1 MAHAVARRLPR
12 LLPLAV
18 AVALLGAGLV
28 LAAGDPAAAQAAPR
42 RVTIQGTAANTW
54 QPADATVRPGGT
66 VTFQIT
72 GGVTHPVLS
81 GDGSD
86 LQGDDRFDAS
96 DCTLAKM
103 SKVGDSCQ
111 VKFPEAGSFPYFCQV
126 HITLGMKGVVTVGDS
141 AGGGATT
148 TTAAGGEAGPPL
160 VEPPSAAAPP
170 SSGRPAIYWAGWGL
184 FALGALLALG
194 LIALYVRF
202 WPGFTRPKS

>member
-1 MAHAVARRLPR
+1 MPLAVARHLPR
-12 LLPLAV
+12 LLPLAI

-28 LAAGDPAAAQAAPR
+28 FAAGGPAAAQTAQSK
-42 RVTIQGTAANTW
+42 VTIQGTAANKW
-54 QPADATVRPGGT
+54 DPANTAVRPGGT
-66 VTFQIT
+66 VTFEIT

-86 LQGDDRFDAS
+86 PAGDDRFDAS
-96 DCTLAKM
+96 ECGLEQMA
-103 SKVGDSCQ
+103 KVGDSCQ
-111 VKFPEAGSFPYFCQV
+111 VKFPKAGTYPYFCQV
-126 HITLGMKGVVTVGDS
+126 HFSLGMKGVIAVGAS
-141 AGGGATT
+141 AGGATS
-148 TTAAGGEAGPPL
+148 TTAAGGEVGGSV

>member
-1 MAHAVARRLPR
+1 MPLAVPRSLPR

-28 LAAGDPAAAQAAPR
+28 LSAGEPAAAQAAQN
-42 RVTIQGTAANTW
+42 RVTIEGTAGNKWEPAN
-54 QPADATVRPGGT
+54 AAVRPGGT
-66 VTFQIT
+66 VTFRIT
-72 GGVTHPVLS
+72 GGLTHPVLS

-86 LQGDDRFDAS
+86 EQGDDRFDAS
-96 DCTLAKM
+96 ECGLEQM

-111 VKFPEAGSFPYFCQV
+111 VEFPKAGSYPYFCQV
-126 HITLGMKGVVTVGDS
+126 HVQQGMKGVIQVG

-148 TTAAGGEAGPPL
+148 TTAAGGEVGGSV

-170 SSGRPAIYWAGWGL
+170 SPGRPAIYWAGWAL

-202 WPGFTRPKS
+202 APGFNRSKR

>member
-1 MAHAVARRLPR
+1 MSLAVARRLPR

-18 AVALLGAGLV
+18 AVALLGLGLV
-28 LAAGDPAAAQAAPR
+28 FAAGDPAAAQAAQEA
-42 RVTIQGTAANTW
+42 VTIEGTAANTW
-54 QPADATVRPGGT
+54 EPANATVRPGGT
-66 VTFQIT
+66 VTFTIT

-86 LQGDDRFDAS
+86 LEGDDRFDAS
-96 DCTLAKM
+96 DCGLEQM

-111 VKFPEAGSFPYFCQV
+111 VKFDKAGAYPYFCQV
-126 HITLGMKGVVTVGDS
+126 HVQQGMKGTIQVG

-148 TTAAGGEAGPPL
+148 TTQTGGEVGGDSV

>member
-1 MAHAVARRLPR
+1 MPLAAARRLPR
-12 LLPLAV
+12 LLALAV
-18 AVALLGAGLV
+18 TVALLGAGLI
-28 LAAGDPAAAQAAPR
+28 LAAGGPAAAQAAQNQ
-42 RVTIQGTAANTW
+42 VTIEGTAANKW
-54 QPADATVRPGGT
+54 EPANAAVRPGGT
-66 VTFQIT
+66 VTFEIT

-96 DCTLAKM
+96 DCTLEKM

-111 VKFPEAGSFPYFCQV
+111 VEFPKAGTYPYFCQV
-126 HITLGMKGVVTVGDS
+126 HVQQGMKGVITVGSS
-141 AGGGATT
+141 AGGATT
-148 TTAAGGEAGPPL
+148 TTAAGGEVGGSV

-194 LIALYVRF
+194 LIGLYVRY
-202 WPGFTRPKS
+202 WPGFNRPKS

>member
-1 MAHAVARRLPR
+1 MHLAVARRLPR
-12 LLPLAV
+12 LLPLAI

-28 LAAGDPAAAQAAPR
+28 FAAGGPAAAQAAQSK
-42 RVTIQGTAANTW
+42 VTIQGTAANKW
-54 QPADATVRPGGT
+54 DPANAAVRPGGT
-66 VTFQIT
+66 VTFEIT
-72 GGVTHPVLS
+72 GGVTHPVVS

-86 LQGDDRFDAS
+86 AAGDDRFDAS
-96 DCTLAKM
+96 DCGLEQM

-111 VKFPEAGSFPYFCQV
+111 VKFPKAGNYPYFCQV
-126 HITLGMKGVVTVGDS
+126 HVSLGMKGVITVGAS
-141 AGGGATT
+141 AGGATS
-148 TTAAGGEAGPPL
+148 TTAAGGEVGGSV

>member
-1 MAHAVARRLPR
+1 MPLAVARSLPR

-28 LAAGDPAAAQAAPR
+28 LVAGDPAAAQAAPN
-42 RVTIQGTAANTW
+42 RVTIEGTADNTW
-54 QPADATVRPGGT
+54 QPADATVRPGGV

-86 LQGDDRFDAS
+86 VSKGDGKFDDS
-96 DCTLAKM
+96 DCGLAQM

-111 VKFPEAGSFPYFCQV
+111 VKFPEAGEFPYFCQV
-126 HITLGMKGVVTVGDS
+126 HVTQGMKGVITVGDS
-141 AGGGATT
+141 AAAATT
-148 TTAAGGEAGPPL
+148 TTAGEAGAAV

-202 WPGFTRPKS
+202 WPGFSRPKS